1 MGTCGLTADGFW
13 FDSELDS
20 GEINGENMAR
30 LVASFAAGIWRENT
44 STNLLTGLDLHGTQ
58 GA

>member
-1 MGTCGLTADGFW
+1 MGTCGLTAVDSGSG
-13 FDSELDS
+13 SELDS

-30 LVASFAAGIWRENT
+30 LVASFAAKIWRENT

-58 GA
+58 RA